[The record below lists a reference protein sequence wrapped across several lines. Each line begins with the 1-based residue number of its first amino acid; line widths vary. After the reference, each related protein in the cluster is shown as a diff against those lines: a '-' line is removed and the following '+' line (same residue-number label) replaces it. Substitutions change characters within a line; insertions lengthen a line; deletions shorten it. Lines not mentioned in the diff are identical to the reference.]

1 MFVCSGHSPLIPL
14 AVILLVGTVLILPH
28 SAELIRALSNTCCVC
43 DSTKI
48 IIRRHQHSYF
58 PFIGKSLASCF
69 SESVLRWIVLESL
82 SLTKQLGA

>member
-1 MFVCSGHSPLIPL
+1 MFVCSGHSPPIPL

-28 SAELIRALSNTCCVC
+28 SAELIYALSNNTCCFC

-48 IIRRHQHSYF
+48 IRRDQHSYF

-69 SESVLRWIVLESL
+69 SESVLKWIVLESL
-82 SLTKQLGA
+82 PLTKQLGA